1 MAWGLRHRPHPRLA
15 SRAGGRCALGRGD
28 GQGKGQTWRPAR
40 ARPGGTGRGVGAHFG
55 LGAPLQHVQ
64 ELSAEAF
71 QLREADPGGGGNER
85 QPGLAGD
92 RGRHGVRVS
101 WGQAHT
107 RPLEEEDPA
116 ARVTELGQGSLWLG
130 RAKPGKGCQAGRAH
144 LALSA
149 RAPESM
155 QGVSGVL

>member
-1 MAWGLRHRPHPRLA
+1 MAP
-15 SRAGGRCALGRGD
+15 SAGAARRD
-28 GQGKGQTWRPAR
+28 GA
-40 ARPGGTGRGVGAHFG
+40 GVGAHFG

-116 ARVTELGQGSLWLG
+116 ARVTELGQGSLARQSQARERVPG
-130 RAKPGKGCQAGRAH
+130 RAGPPCP
-144 LALSA
+144 LS
-149 RAPESM
+149 
-155 QGVSGVL
+155 